1 MSLRRWAG
9 DDNRVVGP
17 QAAAD
22 KMIRQVRNGET
33 TPGAKQSNNVA
44 RWLVTDPGSGETL
57 TAN

>member
-1 MSLRRWAG
+1 
-9 DDNRVVGP
+9 VGP

-22 KMIRQVRNGET
+22 EMIRQVRDGET
-33 TPGAKQSNNVA
+33 TLGAKQSNNVA